1 MNLMTQ
7 TRQEIPSSLQWG
19 IPDGAKVLIVSDEDS
34 EAGVLRNLLSN
45 AGFASVCARGIT
57 AGCDAARSGQF
68 QVVISI
74 PQLQDGS
81 WRRLTDIACH
91 YDLRFEI
98 ILWARNFDFRE
109 WGKALE
115 DGAFDVL
122 DAIHEESRVVEATKC
137 AFWAAYLKG
146 AGPNPRPNPKP
157 LRPQKR
163 A

>member
-1 MNLMTQ
+1 MGLVTQ
-7 TRQEIPSSLQWG
+7 VRQEMPSSLHWG
-19 IPDGAKVLIVSDEDS
+19 IPDGARVLIVSDDDS
-34 EAGVLRNLLSN
+34 EARILRNLLFS
-45 AGFASVCARGIT
+45 AGLASECARGIT

-81 WRRLTDIACH
+81 WKRLTDIASH

-98 ILWARNFDFRE
+98 ILWARNYDFQE
-109 WGKALE
+109 WEKALD

-122 DAIHEESRVVEATKC
+122 DAIHEESRVVETTKC

-146 AGPNPRPNPKP
+146 AGPNPRQI
-157 LRPQKR
+157 RTHR
-163 A
+163 GA